1 MFKATTLAV
10 LNKVKQSKL
19 HNTIDMESLNAL
31 FYYSTEGIIIADKKG
46 QIIKANPSSERL
58 FGYGENELVGLTVE
72 ALIPSRFKERH
83 VEHREG
89 YNKSPHPRSMGKDM
103 TLYAKRKD
111 NSEFPVEISL
121 SNYTQ
126 EEEPYV
132 IAFII
137 DITERK
143 QTEEKIKRINVELE
157 QKVTERTK
165 VLQEALRELENSKE
179 KLSKALTKEKELN
192 DLKSRFVTMA
202 SHEFRT
208 PLSTILSSVSLIDK
222 YKTESED
229 DKRKKH
235 VDRIKSSVTN
245 MTFILNDFLS
255 AERLEEG
262 KIFAKP
268 SEFSLPQIIEEITAD
283 IKNIQK
289 KGQQII
295 HKHKGDEIINCDK
308 QMIRNILLNLLS
320 NAIKFTGEDGVI
332 NITTSNT
339 TKEIT
344 LVVKDNGIGIAK
356 DDQQYLF
363 ERFFRAKNATNI
375 QGTGL
380 GLTIIV
386 KYLEALDG
394 KIDFDSELN
403 QGTTF
408 TITIPNH

>member
-1 MFKATTLAV
+1 
-10 LNKVKQSKL
+10 
-19 HNTIDMESLNAL
+19 MERLNAL
-31 FYYSTEGIIIADKKG
+31 FLHSTEGIIIANKKG

-58 FGYGENELVGLTVE
+58 FGYNENELVGLSVE

-83 VEHREG
+83 EGHREN
-89 YNKSPHPRSMGKDM
+89 YNKSPHPRAMGKDM
-103 TLYAKRKD
+103 TLFARRKD
-111 NSEFPVEISL
+111 DSEFPVEISL

-143 QTEEKIKRINVELE
+143 QAEEKIKRINVELE

-268 SEFSLPQIIEEITAD
+268 SEFSLPQIIEEITSD

-295 HKHKGDEIINCDK
+295 HAHTGAEIINCDK

-339 TKEIT
+339 AKEIKLT
-344 LVVKDNGIGIAK
+344 VKDNGIGIAK
-356 DDQQYLF
+356 EDQQYLF

-394 KIDFDSELN
+394 KIDFESELN
-403 QGTTF
+403 EGTTF
-408 TITIPNH
+408 SITIPNH

>member
-1 MFKATTLAV
+1 
-10 LNKVKQSKL
+10 
-19 HNTIDMESLNAL
+19 MESLNAL
-31 FYYSTEGIIIADKKG
+31 FLYSTEGIIIANKKG
-46 QIIKANPSSERL
+46 QIIKANPSSEKL

-72 ALIPSRFKERH
+72 ELIPSRFKEKH
-83 VEHREG
+83 VGHRKD
-89 YNKSPHPRSMGKDM
+89 YNESPHPRAMGKEM
-103 TLYAKRKD
+103 TLFAKRKD

-143 QTEEKIKRINVELE
+143 QAEEKIKRINIELE

-179 KLSKALTKEKELN
+179 KLSVALTKEKELN

-222 YKTESED
+222 YKTEAED
-229 DKRKKH
+229 EKRKKH

-268 SEFSLPQIIEEITAD
+268 SEFSLPQIIEEITSD

-295 HKHKGDEIINCDK
+295 HKHTGDEIINCDK

-320 NAIKFTGEDGVI
+320 NAIKFTGEDGLI
-332 NITTSNT
+332 NITTSHT
-339 TKEIT
+339 PKEIE
-344 LVVKDNGIGIAK
+344 LVIKDNGIGIAK
-356 DDQQYLF
+356 DEQQYLF

-386 KYLEALDG
+386 KYLEALNG
-394 KIDFDSELN
+394 KIDFSSELN

-408 TITIPNH
+408 TITIPNN

>member
-1 MFKATTLAV
+1 M
-10 LNKVKQSKL
+10 Q
-19 HNTIDMESLNAL
+19 E
-31 FYYSTEGIIIADKKG
+31 
-46 QIIKANPSSERL
+46 
-58 FGYGENELVGLTVE
+58 
-72 ALIPSRFKERH
+72 
-83 VEHREG
+83 
-89 YNKSPHPRSMGKDM
+89 
-103 TLYAKRKD
+103 RKD
-111 NSEFPVEISL
+111 DSEFPVEISL

-143 QTEEKIKRINVELE
+143 QAEEKIKRINVELE

-222 YKTESED
+222 YKTEGED

-262 KIFAKP
+262 K
-268 SEFSLPQIIEEITAD
+268 
-283 IKNIQK
+283 NI
-289 KGQQII
+289 
-295 HKHKGDEIINCDK
+295 C
-308 QMIRNILLNLLS
+308 
-320 NAIKFTGEDGVI
+320 
-332 NITTSNT
+332 
-339 TKEIT
+339 
-344 LVVKDNGIGIAK
+344 
-356 DDQQYLF
+356 
-363 ERFFRAKNATNI
+363 
-375 QGTGL
+375 
-380 GLTIIV
+380 
-386 KYLEALDG
+386 
-394 KIDFDSELN
+394 
-403 QGTTF
+403 
-408 TITIPNH
+408 